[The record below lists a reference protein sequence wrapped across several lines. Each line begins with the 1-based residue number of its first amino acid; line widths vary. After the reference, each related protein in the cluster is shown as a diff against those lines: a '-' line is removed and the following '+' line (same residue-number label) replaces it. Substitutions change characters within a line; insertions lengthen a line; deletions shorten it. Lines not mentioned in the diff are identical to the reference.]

1 MLIIRGNCSI
11 VITRVSLPTWRED
24 YDTSTLSEAEKKLR
38 QPNPPIPTRQ
48 FSPIPRK
55 NVLPRFSCHFWRG
68 TWGYINKV
76 KKKLRILHLFLI
88 FFFVTLVCVLWQK
101 LKVSKWTRRR
111 VPLQDK
117 VVRASHCGKCKHK
130 TIEQHFACL
139 WRSSGTLGRYRSSV
153 IFVAFVWLTACHL
166 GANCA
171 LTKLIARIF
180 VTFLVQTATFK
191 LKDLP
196 LKGRVINWVNLAS
209 EYGVGDWRVCAFNCF

>member
-1 MLIIRGNCSI
+1 MRIHKQGQAKTSNFAF
-11 VITRVSLPTWRED
+11 VS
-24 YDTSTLSEAEKKLR
+24 
-38 QPNPPIPTRQ
+38 
-48 FSPIPRK
+48 
-55 NVLPRFSCHFWRG
+55 NV
-68 TWGYINKV
+68 
-76 KKKLRILHLFLI
+76 
-88 FFFVTLVCVLWQK
+88 FFFFYLSLCFMFLVKLQK

-111 VPLQDK
+111 VSLQDK

-130 TIEQHFACL
+130 TIEEHFACL

-191 LKDLP
+191 LKDFP
-196 LKGRVINWVNLAS
+196 VKGRVINWVNLAS
-209 EYGVGDWRVCAFNCF
+209 EYGVGDWRVCAFNCFWTWAFTTGFCTATTITRDRESFDKERYTHKGYNQGLHFQPILKTTFSTINSNRKWFRR

>member
-1 MLIIRGNCSI
+1 MLLIGGNCKI
-11 VITRVSLPTWRED
+11 VITRASLPTWRED
-24 YDTSTLSEAEKKLR
+24 YDTSTLSETEKKLR
-38 QPNPPIPTRQ
+38 QPNPPITTPQ

-55 NVLPRFSCHFWRG
+55 NVLPRFFLSFLKRHM
-68 TWGYINKV
+68 
-76 KKKLRILHLFLI
+76 RIHKQGQEKTSNFAFVSNI
-88 FFFVTLVCVLWQK
+88 FFVTLVCVLWQK

-111 VPLQDK
+111 VSLQDK

-130 TIEQHFACL
+130 TIEEHFACL

-196 LKGRVINWVNLAS
+196 LKGRVINWVNLTS
-209 EYGVGDWRVCAFNCF
+209 EYGVGDWWVCAFNCF